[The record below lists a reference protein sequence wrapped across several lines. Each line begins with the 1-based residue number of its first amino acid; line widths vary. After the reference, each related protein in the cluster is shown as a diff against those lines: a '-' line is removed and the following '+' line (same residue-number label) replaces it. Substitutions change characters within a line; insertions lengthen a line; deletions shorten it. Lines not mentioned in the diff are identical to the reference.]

1 MTSELKIYVFFSFF
15 LFLVDDLF
23 QTIGSENFTVD
34 YQHLNTY
41 KFRNNFLNY
50 SPCAFN
56 NILTNLTR
64 TIPDLFTKLP
74 ILRTFYGQARIQDF
88 FAGGGGGPG
97 LTVNN
102 VFVFCCCF
110 FSPQLIL
117 QFYRE
122 CPMVIS
128 RKL

>member
-1 MTSELKIYVFFSFF
+1 MTSELKILLFFFF
-15 LFLVDDLF
+15 FFLVDDLF
-23 QTIGSENFTVD
+23 QTIGSENFTVG

-50 SPCAFN
+50 SPCDFN

-88 FAGGGGGPG
+88 LPRGGGGPG

-102 VFVFCCCF
+102 IFVFFLFF

-117 QFYRE
+117 QFYRG

>member
-1 MTSELKIYVFFSFF
+1 MTSELKILFFFSFF

-50 SPCAFN
+50 SPCDFN

-88 FAGGGGGPG
+88 LPGRGGGSRPDCQQR
-97 LTVNN
+97 
-102 VFVFCCCF
+102 FCFLLLF
-110 FSPQLIL
+110 F
-117 QFYRE
+117 
-122 CPMVIS
+122 
-128 RKL
+128 

>member
-1 MTSELKIYVFFSFF
+1 MTSELKILLLFFFF
-15 LFLVDDLF
+15 FFLVDDQF
-23 QTIGSENFTVD
+23 QTIGSENFTVG

-50 SPCAFN
+50 SPCDFN

-64 TIPDLFTKLP
+64 TKPDLFTKLP

-88 FAGGGGGPG
+88 LRGGGGGRPDCQQR
-97 LTVNN
+97 
-102 VFVFCCCF
+102 FCFLLLFF

-117 QFYRE
+117 QFYRG

>member
-1 MTSELKIYVFFSFF
+1 MTSELKILLLFFFF
-15 LFLVDDLF
+15 FFLVDDLF
-23 QTIGSENFTVD
+23 QTIGSEKFTV
-34 YQHLNTY
+34 NTY
-41 KFRNNFLNY
+41 KLRNNFLNY
-50 SPCAFN
+50 SPCDFN

-64 TIPDLFTKLP
+64 TKPDLFTKLP

-88 FAGGGGGPG
+88 LPEGGTRPDCQR
-97 LTVNN
+97 
-102 VFVFCCCF
+102 FCFLLFFF

-117 QFYRE
+117 QFYRG